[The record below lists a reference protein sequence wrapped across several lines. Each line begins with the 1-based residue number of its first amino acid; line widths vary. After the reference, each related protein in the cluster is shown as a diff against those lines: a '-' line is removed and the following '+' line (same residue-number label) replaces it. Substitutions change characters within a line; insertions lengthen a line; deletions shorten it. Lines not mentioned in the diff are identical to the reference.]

1 MHKYLHRCMFLILFS
16 RDLGVECLV
25 CMITLCVTPGGNIK
39 LFSKVDAE
47 FYILPVIYEGSDTFT
62 AFQTFAII
70 SFIIVILVGIN

>member
-1 MHKYLHRCMFLILFS
+1 
-16 RDLGVECLV
+16 
-25 CMITLCVTPGGNIK
+25 MITLCVTPGGNIK